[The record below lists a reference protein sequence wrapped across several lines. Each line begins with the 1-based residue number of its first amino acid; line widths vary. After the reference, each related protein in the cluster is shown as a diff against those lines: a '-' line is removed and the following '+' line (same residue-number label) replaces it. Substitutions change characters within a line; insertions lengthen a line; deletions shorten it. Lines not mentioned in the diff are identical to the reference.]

1 MAGLTLPL
9 VLLPGMMCD
18 ARLFAPQI
26 AHLSAGRSIMVA
38 DLSRDATITAMAARV
53 LAEAPPVFALAG
65 LSMGGIVAMEVLRQA
80 PDRVARLALIATNPL
95 AETAEVQA
103 GRAPQMTRA
112 KRGDLAG
119 LMAEAFIPR
128 YLAHPAPA
136 LADLCAQM
144 AADLGP
150 KVFLRQSQALA
161 GRRDQTDTLA
171 AVTCPTLILSGELDQ
186 LCPPARHDLMQDLI
200 PHARRVRLADTGHL
214 PVLENPEPT
223 NKALSQWL
231 L

>member
-1 MAGLTLPL
+1 MAGLTPPL

-38 DLSRDATITAMAARV
+38 DLSRDDTITAMAARV
-53 LAEAPPVFALAG
+53 LAEAPPIFALAG

-95 AETAEVQA
+95 AETPEVQA
-103 GRAPQMTRA
+103 GRVPQMDRA
-112 KRGDLAG
+112 ASGDLAG
-119 LMAEAFIPR
+119 LMADIFIPR
-128 YLAHPAPA
+128 YLAQPDPA
-136 LADLCAQM
+136 LADLCAMM

-150 KVFLRQSQALA
+150 DVFIRQSRALA

-171 AVTCPTLILSGELDQ
+171 AVTCPTLILSGDMDQ
-186 LCPPARHDLMQDLI
+186 LCPPARHDLMQQLI
-200 PHARRVRLADTGHL
+200 PHATRITLQGTGHL
-214 PVLENPEPT
+214 PVLETPDAV
-223 NKALSQWL
+223 NKALTQWL
-231 L
+231 T